1 MTRQD
6 MLYNKL
12 EASLFSGI
20 VEVIATHPLDYAK
33 TILQNNPNSK
43 LKDYIKTPY
52 KGVTSRLIGVVPMR
66 ILFWNS
72 LDYFKNLGYNPILAG
87 LYTSIIQTCVDFP
100 IEQIKTQQINKNN
113 YNLITSFKNSKIF
126 PSYTSHLARNA
137 GFAIIVNEIIQK
149 NPDSLYY
156 GAIGG
161 FMGSLLTHPFDSLK
175 TWYMS
180 GNKNYPTHWTFKEY
194 MKGWHYR
201 CGVSLISMN
210 IGWIVYHRLSNRK
223 KN

>member
-33 TILQNNPNSK
+33 TVLQNNPNSK

-72 LDYFKNLGYNPILAG
+72 LDYFKSLGYNPVLSG
-87 LYTSIIQTCVDFP
+87 LYTSIIQTCVD
-100 IEQIKTQQINKNN
+100 
-113 YNLITSFKNSKIF
+113 
-126 PSYTSHLARNA
+126 
-137 GFAIIVNEIIQK
+137 
-149 NPDSLYY
+149 
-156 GAIGG
+156 
-161 FMGSLLTHPFDSLK
+161 
-175 TWYMS
+175 
-180 GNKNYPTHWTFKEY
+180 
-194 MKGWHYR
+194 YR
-201 CGVSLISMN
+201 I
-210 IGWIVYHRLSNRK
+210 
-223 KN
+223 